1 MLSKECSKVIQ
12 SVLDSEMSFC
22 KFLSAN
28 DSGATGGHQSG
39 ILISKK
45 AATMLFSEYLP
56 PKGILKREIKISWPD
71 GSVTD
76 SVFTWYSSKNELRI
90 TKFGRGFPF
99 LTPDQTGSLFIFTR
113 QDKEDYS
120 GFFLNTD
127 DEIEEFLQTF
137 AISPVQTNDLIH
149 LKPEPTEELHEHQLE
164 KVAEQLLEQYP
175 SFPDTEGMS
184 AAARSLRSILFNEE
198 KLAILNPDKQLIN
211 WTDEEYRL
219 FRTVE
224 NVTYG
229 PLLRKGFTS
238 VEEFTT
244 LANKILNRRKSR
256 AGKSLEHHLETL
268 FDAHHLLYTSQAI
281 TEGKKKPDF
290 IFPSEDAYHNPLF
303 SADNLISLAAKTTCK
318 DRWRQVIT
326 EADRIPVHHLCTL
339 QQGVSEAQ
347 MDEMESENVILVVP
361 KQYITAYPA
370 SKRDRI
376 WTLKK
381 FIDFVKEKE
390 NIR

>member
-1 MLSKECSKVIQ
+1 MLSEECSKVIQ

-45 AATMLFSEYLP
+45 AAAMLFSEYLP

-76 SVFTWYSSKNELRI
+76 SVFTWYSSKKELRI
-90 TKFGRGFPF
+90 TKFGRSFSF
-99 LTPDQTGSLFIFTR
+99 LTPDQTGSLFILTR
-113 QDKEDYS
+113 QDQEDYS
-120 GFFLNTD
+120 GFFLDTD

-149 LKPEPTEELHEHQLE
+149 LKPEPTEELHENQLE
-164 KVAEQLLEQYP
+164 KVAEQLLQEYHA
-175 SFPDTEGMS
+175 FPDTEGMS

-256 AGKSLEHHLETL
+256 AGKSLEHHLEKI
-268 FDAHHLLYTSQAI
+268 FDAHHLLYTPQAV
-281 TEGKKKPDF
+281 TENKKKPDF
-290 IFPSEDAYHNPLF
+290 IFPSQEDYHNPLF
-303 SADNLISLAAKTTCK
+303 PADNLISLAAKTTCK

-326 EADRIPVHHLCTL
+326 EANRIPVHHLCTL